1 MLRSQTEQADE
12 LPESGTREHDV
23 PFVLHRAP
31 WVGFAHITVVLAH
44 HVTLMCACSA
54 TDLSVELAADVSCVC
69 PCPCWPAVCAPCSVC
84 PFVALFVC
92 VCPFDAP
99 RCPPVPREAGSHGCA
114 HRRRSCSSR
123 IRLVYVAKK
132 CDRAP
137 MLTYM
142 RWPRP
147 YSASVPQRLRLA
159 RGFSSRSHHTSHWH
173 MGTHAWA
180 WVCVNMTPKNFGRS
194 RLL

>member
-69 PCPCWPAVCAPCSVC
+69 PCPCWPACALRV
-84 PFVALFVC
+84 LFVHLLHSLFVWGHC
-92 VCPFDAP
+92 WFKE
-99 RCPPVPREAGSHGCA
+99 VPLEITKKSDSGADQL
-114 HRRRSCSSR
+114 CS
-123 IRLVYVAKK
+123 
-132 CDRAP
+132 
-137 MLTYM
+137 
-142 RWPRP
+142 
-147 YSASVPQRLRLA
+147 
-159 RGFSSRSHHTSHWH
+159 
-173 MGTHAWA
+173 
-180 WVCVNMTPKNFGRS
+180 
-194 RLL
+194 